1 MSLIYHLVRRS
12 DWEDRSLPGEYSASS
27 LTVEGF
33 NHCSGDEAQLLAVA
47 RRLYSGETDLLVLEV
62 ETEALSAEVKREP
75 SRSGEIYPH
84 IYGPINVE
92 AVTGVRQL
100 VAAPEGGFRLGPA
113 IGGQ

>member
-1 MSLIYHLVRRS
+1 MSLIYHLVRRD
-12 DWEDRSLPGEYSASS
+12 DWEGRSLPGEYSASS
-27 LTVEGF
+27 LGVEGF
-33 NHCSGDEAQLLAVA
+33 NHCSEDEAQLLAVA

-62 ETEALSAEVKREP
+62 ETGALASEVKREP

-92 AVTGVRQL
+92 AVAGVREL
-100 VAAPEGGFRLGPA
+100 LASPDGGFQLGPV

>member
-1 MSLIYHLVRRS
+1 MSLIYHLVRRD
-12 DWEDRSLPGEYSASS
+12 DWEGRSLSGEYSASS
-27 LTVEGF
+27 LGVEGF
-33 NHCSGDEAQLLAVA
+33 NHCAEDEAQLLAVA

-62 ETEALSAEVKREP
+62 ETEALASQVKREP

-92 AVTGVRQL
+92 AVAGVRRL
-100 VAAPEGGFRLGPA
+100 LAGPDGGFRLGPV